1 MPLCRR
7 ALKTLM
13 NCESRSDNTEDI
25 ESASDDSERVKV
37 VARAATAGITYDFGV
52 SGVAK
57 ARVTSR
63 ENNARYFPKSI
74 AEHPTWSRCRSLSRM
89 RLLYFKTFL

>member
-13 NCESRSDNTEDI
+13 NCESRSDDTEDI

-37 VARAATAGITYDFGV
+37 VARAAVAGITYDF
-52 SGVAK
+52 
-57 ARVTSR
+57 
-63 ENNARYFPKSI
+63 PKGI
-74 AEHPTWSRCRSLSRM
+74 AEHPTWSRCRSLARM

>member
-13 NCESRSDNTEDI
+13 NCESRSDDTEDI

-37 VARAATAGITYDFGV
+37 VARAAVAGITYDFGV

-63 ENNARYFPKSI
+63 ENNTRYFPKGI
-74 AEHPTWSRCRSLSRM
+74 AEHSTWSRCRSLARM